1 MARNYGIAALV
12 MFTLAALYQRIRN
25 SLWLGLILAVLCN
38 TNVPSCLLA
47 AAFLLFRFVEILAAE
62 SSPTKREW
70 LIFAGNTALA
80 AIGALLCFITVYP
93 TFNDAAVSSNSRNVG
108 FASFVAALIDE
119 RNGLSHLVFGPLLLL
134 ASCFGLIRRPAAICA
149 AIAGFVAL
157 KLFFYFV
164 YPSAYRHEAL
174 FVAFLLSLYW
184 MTANGA
190 GGAWLEKRPWGYVQL
205 FGTLIFVGL
214 LMMQSTLLIAPI
226 RPQVAGIPFSR
237 SADLARI
244 LRQPELS
251 GAVVM
256 GDPDTVLETLPYYV
270 DNRLW
275 FLRQQRFGKIVRL
288 SKDARQELS
297 LDDIL
302 ADADR
307 LHRQTGRPVV
317 FLSQL
322 SIKSGQ
328 ELRGNVMYDD
338 DTFGSPDSV
347 SRFLS
352 STRLVGS
359 LRPSWASGE
368 NYDVYVYPR

>member
-1 MARNYGIAALV
+1 

-322 SIKSGQ
+322 PIKSGQ